1 MKRKLFRHHPLS
13 AATLVLA
20 VIANI
25 IFAQGISAQEP
36 QEEEEVQ
43 AAPSSQGMLAYPLIE
58 SLDSRNVLFKQYQQA
73 VQEASM
79 AEIRGDLPSALE
91 FYSYKAQKKDTAM
104 LLSSRCAIR
113 YDSLV
118 TLNSIAE
125 NGESLE
131 GRTLILPT
139 ANGLYIPHEP
149 QTPIEILL
157 AKEHSKDLLEGKYPT
172 LIINGKKFYFMKGV
186 RFSPAQRAYFLIPGM
201 RLPLD
206 KSVLTSSFGMR
217 ISPISGKWK
226 FHKGIDMAAPLGSN
240 IYACKSGTATTVVKM
255 NPTYGNYVVLRHDDG
270 MSSLY
275 AHMNDISVT
284 KDQKVSTGQIIGH
297 VGTTGMS
304 TGPHL
309 HFEIHLNGEAQD
321 PQKYLRN

>member
-1 MKRKLFRHHPLS
+1 VKIKFLRPFLLAGAALTLLALS
-13 AATLVLA
+13 NT
-20 VIANI
+20 
-25 IFAQGISAQEP
+25 IFAQEP
-36 QEEEEVQ
+36 QEENQSNAIQENL
-43 AAPSSQGMLAYPLIE
+43 PYPVIE
-58 SLDSRNVLFKQYQQA
+58 SLESRNILFKQYQQA

-79 AEIRGDLPSALE
+79 AEIRGDLPTALE
-91 FYSYKAQKKDTAM
+91 FYAYKANKRDTAM

-139 ANGLYIPHEP
+139 ANGLYIPYEP
-149 QTPIEILL
+149 KTPIEILL
-157 AKEHSKDLLEGKYPT
+157 AKEHSKDLLGGKYPT
-172 LIINGKKFYFMKGV
+172 LNINGKKFYFMKGM

-217 ISPISGKWK
+217 ISPISGKWR
-226 FHKGIDMAAPLGSN
+226 FHKGIDMAAPIGSN

-255 NPTYGNYVVLRHDDG
+255 NPTYGNYVVLRHDNG

-275 AHMNDISVT
+275 AHMNDISVS
-284 KDQKVSTGQIIGH
+284 KNEKVSTGQIIGH

>member
-1 MKRKLFRHHPLS
+1 VKSKFLRNTILA
-13 AATLVLA
+13 AATLTLLLC
-20 VIANI
+20 ANS
-25 IFAQGISAQEP
+25 IFA
-36 QEEEEVQ
+36 EEE
-43 AAPSSQGMLAYPLIE
+43 ADKDSSSSMQMLSYPLIE
-58 SLDSRNVLFKQYQQA
+58 SLDSRNVLFKQYQEA
-73 VQEASM
+73 VQDASM

-91 FYSYKAQKKDTAM
+91 FYSYKAKKKDTAM

-172 LIINGKKFYFMKGV
+172 LVINGKKFYFMKGV

-226 FHKGIDMAAPLGSN
+226 FHKGIDMAAPIGSN